1 MLNPTDA
8 QVAAMQRELGRLR
21 RDGHDAAAQSWLVWA
36 ETRLHTLDLPGPGG
50 PVASTQKILPLVL
63 WLKSKIGLADTDP
76 IQRALHD
83 TLVRVLWEAK
93 CEGREL
99 NETDGHKAIWMVTS
113 GLAPEQN

>member
-21 RDGHDAAAQSWLVWA
+21 REGQDAAAQSWLVWA
-36 ETRLHTLDLPGPGG
+36 ETRLNTLDLPGPGG
-50 PVASTQKILPLVL
+50 PVASTQKILPLIL
-63 WLKSKIGLADTDP
+63 WLKDRIGIEDAGA
-76 IQRALHD
+76 IQAALHD
-83 TLVRVLWEAK
+83 TLVRVLWGAK

-99 NETDGHKAIWMVTS
+99 NEADGHHAILLITS